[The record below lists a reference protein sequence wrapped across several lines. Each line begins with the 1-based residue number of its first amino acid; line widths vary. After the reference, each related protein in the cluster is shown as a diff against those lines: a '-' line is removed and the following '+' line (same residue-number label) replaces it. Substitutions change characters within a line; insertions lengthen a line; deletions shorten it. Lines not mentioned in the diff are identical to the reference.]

1 MRIVDRASGSLLP
14 QHMNFRIADTF
25 TASLQKL
32 DGQSKKAAKTTAFDL
47 QLDPSHPGLNFHR
60 LDQAKDDNFWSVRV
74 NRDVR
79 LIVHK
84 TASSLL
90 LCYVDHHDKAYRWA
104 ERRRIETHPNTG
116 AAQIV
121 EIRETVEEI
130 TTPKYVEAVESIQT
144 TPPLFAAIAD
154 ESLLGYGIPADW
166 LSSVRAIRDEDS
178 LFDLTDH
185 LPAEAAEALLEL
197 AVGSTPTPRVAPQ
210 PQTDP
215 FDHPDAQRRFRV
227 VEGRDELQ
235 AALDYPWDKWT
246 IFLHPTQREL
256 VTRDFNGPARVA
268 GSAGTGKT
276 IVALHRAV
284 HLARQDDS
292 ARVLLTTFNQTLAN
306 ALRQKLTR
314 LIAHQPKIA
323 ERVDVSAIDQVALSL
338 YAKHLGQPHVA
349 DQQSIEQVLDRSAQE
364 VGITEFSRHFLVS
377 EWHDVVDAWQLDNW
391 EAYRGIARL
400 GRKTRLPESKRETLW
415 RIFQH
420 ARVTLTA
427 DGLTT
432 MPGIYKQLADALQRR
447 KHPVYDCIVVD
458 EAQDISVPQLRF
470 LAAAV
475 GCDRANALFFAG
487 DLGQRIFQTP
497 FSWTSLGVDIRGRS
511 RTLKINYRTSHQI
524 RAYAD
529 RLLDPTMQD
538 VDGNTEDRSNTVS
551 LFDGP
556 APEVRIFDT
565 QDEESTAVSEW
576 VAAQLVKAYEARE
589 VAIIVRSEDE
599 LPRAQSAIAAAGADH
614 QILDQRMALR
624 PDAVALATM
633 HFAKG
638 LEFRALAV
646 MACDEEVIPSSTR
659 IRTMVDASDMQ
670 EVYNTE
676 RHLLYVACTRA
687 RDELLVT
694 GLAPGSEFL
703 EDMIIDQ
710 S

>member
-1 MRIVDRASGSLLP
+1 M
-14 QHMNFRIADTF
+14 QFRIADTF

-32 DGQSKKAAKTTAFDL
+32 DGQSQKAAKTTAFDL
-47 QLDPSHPGLNFHR
+47 QLDPSHPGMQFHR
-60 LDQAKDDNFWSVRV
+60 IDHAKDDHFWSVRV

-130 TTPKYVEAVESIQT
+130 TTPKYVEVVESIQT
-144 TPPLFAAIAD
+144 TPPLFAAVAD
-154 ESLLGYGIPADW
+154 ESLLDYGIPADW

-235 AALDYPWDKWT
+235 AALDYPWDKWA

-256 VTRDFNGPARVA
+256 VTRDFNGPARIA

-314 LIAHQPKIA
+314 LIAHQPKIV
-323 ERVDVSAIDQVALSL
+323 ERIDVSAIDQVALGL
-338 YAKHLGQPHVA
+338 YAKHFGQPHIA
-349 DQQSIEQVLDRSAQE
+349 DQHSIEQVLDRSAE
-364 VGITEFSRHFLVS
+364 AVDITEFSRRFLAS
-377 EWHDVVDAWQLDNW
+377 EWHDVVDAWQIDNW

-400 GRKTRLPESKRETLW
+400 GRKTRLPESKREVLW
-415 RIFQH
+415 RIFEH

-427 DGLTT
+427 DGVTT
-432 MPGIYKQLADALQRR
+432 MPGIYRQLADALQRR
-447 KHPVYDCIVVD
+447 KHPVYDYIVVD

-475 GCDRANALFFAG
+475 GSDRANALFFAG

-565 QDEESTAVSEW
+565 KDEESTAVSEW
-576 VAAQLVKAYEARE
+576 VAAQLAKAYEARE

-599 LPRAQSAIAAAGADH
+599 LPRAKSAIAAAGADH

-624 PDAVALATM
+624 PNAVALATM

-646 MACDEEVIPSSTR
+646 MACDEEIIPSSTR
-659 IRTMVDASDMQ
+659 ISAIIDASDMQ

-687 RDELLVT
+687 RDALLVT
-694 GLAPGSEFL
+694 GLAPASEFL
-703 EDMIIDQ
+703 EDLIIDQ